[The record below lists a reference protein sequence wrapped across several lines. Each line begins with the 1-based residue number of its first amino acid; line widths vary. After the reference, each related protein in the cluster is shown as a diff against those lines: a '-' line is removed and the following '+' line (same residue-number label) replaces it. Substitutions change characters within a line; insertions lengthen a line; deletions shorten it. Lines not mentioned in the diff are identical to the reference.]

1 MALNLHSLRVRL
13 VGGVLLGSLALLGL
27 ALAGGYAVLH
37 GIVLRQANR
46 AALDTT
52 TRVATG
58 LASVFE
64 QARVTGS
71 ELGYAIETGV
81 LGRAQVPDLLEA
93 RVMRDPAI
101 NGALI
106 ALEPGAL
113 GGTDPYAVHV
123 SSQGKSP
130 RQRNLATP
138 DYDYRTQDWY
148 QRSLRTDEAA
158 WLSAPYLNDTSGGI
172 WVVTYNVPLKRFDG
186 SALGL
191 VSIDL
196 PLDHLRAIA
205 ANLGLPGGD
214 MRQRGSI
221 IDADG
226 RFVQGPDPAFD
237 LKLTVDELV
246 RARGRADLKPWFDG
260 IASGKPGWFE
270 HTADDGNRRTT
281 TYAPIGATGWS
292 VASSID
298 HAELLAPLRTAF
310 LKLVAIGLA
319 GFALLALL
327 VWIVAQRI
335 VRPLESLTDS
345 AAHFARGEFDWPL
358 PRHDARDEVGV
369 LVRALGHA
377 RDSLKLYVAN
387 LADATAARQKIESE
401 LAIAREIQ
409 MAMLPHGREL
419 AAGGQRLEAAALLE
433 PARQVGGD
441 FYNYFLLDQHSAGF
455 YIGDVS
461 DKGVPAALF
470 MARTTAL
477 LENALRRESAPAA
490 ALRSAGREL
499 AAENEASMFATVL
512 LGAIEFD
519 RGTLALASAGH
530 DAPYIRHA
538 DGRAG
543 EVTLESGPA
552 LGFEREGDYPEWHGR
567 LQPGDALLA
576 WTDGVTEAFDANGGA
591 FGTEG
596 IAQVL
601 AADGAPS
608 AQELTDRLRAA
619 VQRHTG
625 GEAPGDDLSIMCLRF
640 QPPTVAM
647 SGPVLRWQSPNEL
660 DRLAQ
665 LVREM
670 GDALAAAGHG
680 AGTVH
685 DARLIAE
692 ELLTNT
698 LRHGCDPA
706 VAHAIVV
713 EVQSFDERL
722 ALVFR
727 DDGAPFDP
735 LANALP
741 DLDVGIEDRPIGGLG
756 ILLVRELAESVS
768 YERIGRDNVLRV
780 QLRASARIGIG
791 ERM

>member
-27 ALAGGYAVLH
+27 ALAGGYAALH

-46 AALDTT
+46 AALETT

-64 QARVTGS
+64 QARVTGA
-71 ELGYAIETGV
+71 ELGYAIQTGV

-123 SSQGKSP
+123 SLQGKAT
-130 RQRNLATP
+130 RERNLATP
-138 DYDYRTQDWY
+138 EYDYRAQDWY
-148 QRSLRTDEAA
+148 QRSLRTEAA
-158 WLSAPYLNDTSGGI
+158 WLSAPYLNDTSGGV
-172 WVVTYNVPLKRFDG
+172 WVVTYNVPLRRFDK
-186 SALGL
+186 SPLGM

-196 PLDHLRAIA
+196 PLDHLRGIA
-205 ANLGLPGGD
+205 AALGLPGGD
-214 MRQRGSI
+214 QHQRGSI
-221 IDADG
+221 IDAEG
-226 RFVQGPDPAFD
+226 RFVQGPEPEFE
-237 LKLTVDELV
+237 LKLTVDELI
-246 RARGRADLKPWFDG
+246 RTRGRADLKPWYDG

-270 HTADDGNRRTT
+270 HTAPDGTRRTT

-298 HAELLAPLRTAF
+298 HAELLAPLRAAF

-335 VRPLESLTDS
+335 VRPLEALTDS

-369 LVRALGHA
+369 LVQALGHA
-377 RDSLKLYVAN
+377 RDSLKQYVAN

-409 MAMLPHGREL
+409 MAMLPHQREL
-419 AAGGQRLEAAALLE
+419 AAGGARLEAAALLE

-441 FYNYFLLDQHSAGF
+441 FYNYFLLDGHTAGF

-477 LENALRRESAPAA
+477 LENALRREGAPAA

-499 AAENEASMFATVL
+499 AAENEASMFATAL
-512 LGAIEFD
+512 LGTIDLD

-530 DAPYIRHA
+530 DAPVLR
-538 DGRAG
+538 RACG
-543 EVTLESGPA
+543 GVAELPLDSGPA
-552 LGFEREGDYPEWHGR
+552 LGFEADGVYPEWHGALR
-567 LQPGDALLA
+567 PGDTLLA
-576 WTDGVTEAFDANGGA
+576 WTDGVTEAFDARGGA
-591 FGTEG
+591 FGTDG
-596 IAQVL
+596 IARAL
-601 AADGAPS
+601 ADDDAPT
-608 AQELTDRLRAA
+608 AQALTDHLRAA
-619 VQRHTG
+619 VHRHTG
-625 GEAPGDDLSIMCLRF
+625 AEGPGDDLSILCLRF
-640 QPPTVAM
+640 QPTGGVA
-647 SGPVLRWQSPNEL
+647 PVLRFQSPNDIE
-660 DRLAQ
+660 RLAQ
-665 LVREM
+665 LVRELET
-670 GDALAAAGHG
+670 ALAAAGHD
-680 AGTVH
+680 AELVH

-706 VAHAIVV
+706 VAHAIEV
-713 EVQSFDERL
+713 EARWTDERL
-722 ALVFR
+722 VLAFR
-727 DDGAPFDP
+727 DDGAAFDP
-735 LANALP
+735 LARADP
-741 DLDVGIEDRPIGGLG
+741 DLDAGIDERPIGGLG
-756 ILLVRELAESVS
+756 IFLVRELAESVS

-780 QLRASARIGIG
+780 HLRASARHGNQ
-791 ERM
+791 ESA

>member
-1 MALNLHSLRVRL
+1 
-13 VGGVLLGSLALLGL
+13 
-27 ALAGGYAVLH
+27 
-37 GIVLRQANR
+37 
-46 AALDTT
+46 
-52 TRVATG
+52 
-58 LASVFE
+58 
-64 QARVTGS
+64 
-71 ELGYAIETGV
+71 
-81 LGRAQVPDLLEA
+81 
-93 RVMRDPAI
+93 
-101 NGALI
+101 
-106 ALEPGAL
+106 
-113 GGTDPYAVHV
+113 
-123 SSQGKSP
+123 
-130 RQRNLATP
+130 
-138 DYDYRTQDWY
+138 
-148 QRSLRTDEAA
+148 
-158 WLSAPYLNDTSGGI
+158 LSAPYLNDSSGGV
-172 WVVTYNVPLKRFDG
+172 WVVTYNVPLRRFDK
-186 SALGL
+186 SPLGM

-196 PLDHLRAIA
+196 PLDHLRGIA
-205 ANLGLPGGD
+205 AALGLPD
-214 MRQRGSI
+214 DDERQRGSI
-221 IDADG
+221 IDDNG
-226 RFVQGPDPAFD
+226 RFIQGPFAAFERQ
-237 LKLTVDELV
+237 LTVDELI
-246 RARGRADLKPWFDG
+246 RTQGRADLKPWFDG
-260 IASGKPGWFE
+260 IASRKPGWFE
-270 HTADDGNRRTT
+270 HTAPDGIRRTT

-298 HAELLAPLRTAF
+298 HAELLAPLRASF
-310 LKLVAIGLA
+310 LKLVAAGLA

-358 PRHDARDEVGV
+358 PQHDARDEVGV
-369 LVRALGHA
+369 LVQALGRA
-377 RDSLKLYVAN
+377 RDSLKEFVAN
-387 LADATAARQKIESE
+387 LAEATAARQKLESE

-409 MAMLPHGREL
+409 MAMLPHQREL
-419 AAGGQRLEAAALLE
+419 DAGIPRLEAAALLE

-441 FYNYFLLDQHSAGF
+441 FYNYFLLDEHTAGF

-490 ALRSAGREL
+490 ALSTAGREL

-512 LGAIEFD
+512 LGTIDLD
-519 RGTLALASAGH
+519 RGALALASAGH
-530 DAPYIRHA
+530 DAPYLRHA
-538 DGRAG
+538 DGRAE
-543 EVTLESGPA
+543 EVSLTSGPA

-567 LQPGDALLA
+567 MQPGDVLLA
-576 WTDGVTEAFDANGGA
+576 WTDGVTEAFDADGSA

-601 AADGAPS
+601 ATDGARS
-608 AQELTDRLRAA
+608 AQALTDRLRAA
-619 VQRHTG
+619 VHRHTD
-625 GEAPGDDLSIMCLRF
+625 GEAPGDDLSIVCLRF
-640 QPPTVAM
+640 QPPTVAV

-665 LVREM
+665 LVCEM
-670 GDALAAAGHG
+670 EGALAAAGYG
-680 AGTVH
+680 ADTVH

-713 EVQSFDERL
+713 EVQSFDQGL

-741 DLDVGIEDRPIGGLG
+741 DLDVGIEERPIGGLG
-756 ILLVRELAESVS
+756 VLLVRELAESVS
-768 YERIGRDNVLRV
+768 YERVGRDNVLRV

>member
-27 ALAGGYAVLH
+27 ALAGGYAALH

-46 AALDTT
+46 AALETT

-64 QARVTGS
+64 QARVTGA
-71 ELGYAIETGV
+71 ELGYAIQTGV

-123 SSQGKSP
+123 SLQGKAT
-130 RQRNLATP
+130 RERNLATP
-138 DYDYRTQDWY
+138 EYDYRAQVWY
-148 QRSLRTDEAA
+148 QRSLRTEAA
-158 WLSAPYLNDTSGGI
+158 WLSAPYLNDTAGGV
-172 WVVTYNVPLKRFDG
+172 WVVTYNVPLRRFDK
-186 SALGL
+186 SPLGM

-196 PLDHLRAIA
+196 PLDHLRGIA
-205 ANLGLPGGD
+205 AALGLPGGD
-214 MRQRGSI
+214 QHQRGSI
-221 IDADG
+221 IDAEG
-226 RFVQGPDPAFD
+226 RFVQGPEPEFE
-237 LKLTVDELV
+237 LKLTVDELI
-246 RARGRADLKPWFDG
+246 RTRDRADLKPWYDG

-270 HTADDGNRRTT
+270 HTAPDGIRRTT

-298 HAELLAPLRTAF
+298 HAELLAPLRSAF

-335 VRPLESLTDS
+335 VRPLEALTDS

-358 PRHDARDEVGV
+358 PRHDVRDEVGV
-369 LVRALGHA
+369 LVQALGHA
-377 RDSLKLYVAN
+377 RDSLKQYVAN

-409 MAMLPHGREL
+409 MAMLPHQREL
-419 AAGGQRLEAAALLE
+419 AAGGARLEAAALLE

-441 FYNYFLLDQHSAGF
+441 FYNYFLLDGHTAGF

-477 LENALRRESAPAA
+477 LENALRREGTPTA

-499 AAENEASMFATVL
+499 ATENEASMFATAL
-512 LGAIEFD
+512 LGTIDLD
-519 RGTLALASAGH
+519 RGMLALASAGH
-530 DAPYIRHA
+530 DAPVLR
-538 DGRAG
+538 RACG
-543 EVTLESGPA
+543 GVAELPLDSGPA
-552 LGFEREGDYPEWHGR
+552 LGFEADGVYPEWHGALR
-567 LQPGDALLA
+567 PGDTLLA
-576 WTDGVTEAFDANGGA
+576 WTDGVTEAFDARGGA
-591 FGTEG
+591 FGTDG
-596 IAQVL
+596 IARAL
-601 AADGAPS
+601 ADDDAPT
-608 AQELTDRLRAA
+608 AQALTDHLRAA
-619 VQRHTG
+619 VHRHTG
-625 GEAPGDDLSIMCLRF
+625 AEGPGDDLSILCLRF
-640 QPPTVAM
+640 QPTGDAA
-647 SGPVLRWQSPNEL
+647 PVLRFQSPNDVE
-660 DRLAQ
+660 RLAQ
-665 LVREM
+665 LVRELEA
-670 GDALAAAGHG
+670 ALVAAGHD
-680 AGTVH
+680 AELVH

-706 VAHAIVV
+706 VAHAIEV
-713 EVQSFDERL
+713 EARWTDERL
-722 ALVFR
+722 VLAFR
-727 DDGAPFDP
+727 DDGAAFDP
-735 LANALP
+735 LARADP
-741 DLDVGIEDRPIGGLG
+741 DLDAGIDERPIGGLG
-756 ILLVRELAESVS
+756 IFLVRELAESVS

-780 QLRASARIGIG
+780 HLRASARHGNQ
-791 ERM
+791 ESA